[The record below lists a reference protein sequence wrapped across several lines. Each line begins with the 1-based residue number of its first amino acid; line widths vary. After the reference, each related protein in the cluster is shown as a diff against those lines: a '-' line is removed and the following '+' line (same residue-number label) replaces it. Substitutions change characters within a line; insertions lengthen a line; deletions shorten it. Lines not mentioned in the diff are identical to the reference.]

1 MRKALLLILL
11 ISVTVFTVTGQQRFG
26 VNTGQGVQI
35 DYTNPKMF
43 VIADIKFTGLV
54 TLDERALIGYAGI
67 QVGDRIP
74 IPGKEISD
82 AIKKLWEQGL
92 IADVSFWLTKVEG
105 DQAYVEVKLVERPRI
120 LGHSY
125 TGLTGSQRNEL
136 SEKLAIEGRQAS
148 APVIKNSELAIKKYF
163 INKGYLNTTV
173 KTEQIR
179 DTIVSDGVRL
189 RFVVDKK
196 MKVKINKIS
205 FDGNDSISNKKL
217 KKSLKN
223 THEKPRF
230 WLVQKLIAEL
240 FKTKPKTV
248 VDYFSS
254 SYTVS
259 NQDFKSFIN
268 DNVKLNILKGS
279 KYIPKD
285 FDVDKGTLIDYYNS
299 KGYRDAVIIST
310 SVSDVDEEF
319 VDVDIKVEEGNKY
332 YIRDIEWVGNFK
344 YSDDTLASILRIKKG
359 EIYNPLRI
367 VERTEYDGKSG
378 DDLSS
383 LYMDDGYLFF
393 NLDVVEVRVEDDS
406 VDLEMRIREGEQA
419 TIKRII
425 LKGNDR
431 TSDHVVLR
439 EIRTLPGQKFSRKEL
454 IRTTREL
461 SQLGFFDPEQISP
474 QPIPNLA
481 DGTVDIIYNLV
492 EKSTDQIQ
500 LSGGFGG
507 PFGFVG
513 TVGLTLNNFSV
524 KNIGNWDKWRP
535 YPSGDGQ
542 RLSLQVQSNGSR
554 FRSTSIVFSE
564 PWFGGKK
571 PNNFTISYSNTVNR
585 NVQFGTDQVQGKLEA
600 NSFSIGLGRRLRW
613 PDDYFT
619 ISNSISWNAYDVQNF
634 GNSLG
639 FNSGISN
646 SFTFNTS
653 INRSNINN
661 PTFPTY
667 GSQFSLNVNL
677 TPPWSLL
684 LDRFDKNPGDI
695 TESERYEFVEYH
707 KWMMDASF
715 FLPLPAKM
723 VINARVHFGF
733 IGNYT
738 NLTDSGPFE
747 RFFLGGTGL
756 NGGNNFVIGQEIV
769 GLRGYDDNSI
779 VPVDPN
785 TGFRGGLIYNK
796 MVVELRYPIS
806 TAPTSTIFLLA
817 FMEAGN
823 AWNSY
828 DEYTARSLFRS
839 AGFGARVFLP
849 AFGQLGVDWAYGFD
863 SDRTFNI
870 QSGSQ
875 IHFTIGQQI
884 R

>member
-1 MRKALLLILL
+1 M
-11 ISVTVFTVTGQQRFG
+11 SVSVFTMTAQQRFG
-26 VNTGQGVQI
+26 VNAGQGVQI
-35 DYTNPKMF
+35 DYTNPKVF

-67 QVGDRIP
+67 QVGDRIA
-74 IPGKEISD
+74 IPGTEISE

-92 IADVSFWLTKVEG
+92 IADVSFWLTRVEG
-105 DQAYVEVKLVERPRI
+105 DQAYIEVKLVERPRI
-120 LGHSY
+120 LGHSFE
-125 TGLTGSQRNEL
+125 GLNGSQKNEL

-148 APVIKNSELAIKKYF
+148 APVIKNSELAIKRYF
-163 INKGYLNTTV
+163 IEKGFLNTTV
-173 KTEQIR
+173 KTVQIR
-179 DTIVSDGVRL
+179 DTVVSDGVRL
-189 RFVVDKK
+189 RFEVDKNA
-196 MKVKINKIS
+196 KVKIDKIS
-205 FDGNDSISNKKL
+205 FEGNESFPKKRL
-217 KKSLKN
+217 KRTLKN

-230 WLVQKLIAEL
+230 WLVQRLVEEVV
-240 FKTKPKTV
+240 KTKPKSLV
-248 VDYFSS
+248 NYFGS
-254 SYTVS
+254 SYPVS
-259 NQDFKSFIN
+259 DEDFKTFIN
-268 DNVKLNILKGS
+268 NNVKLNVLQGS
-279 KYIPKD
+279 KYIQKD
-285 FDVDKGTLIDYYNS
+285 FEVDKGTLIDFYNNN
-299 KGYRDAVIIST
+299 GYRDAVVVESNVT
-310 SVSDVDEEF
+310 SVDKEF
-319 VDVDIKVEEGNKY
+319 VNVDIEVSEGNQY
-332 YIRDIEWVGNFK
+332 YVRDIEWVGNYK
-344 YSDDTLASILRIKKG
+344 YSDDTLASILAINKG
-359 EIYNPLRI
+359 DIYSPQRI
-367 VERTEYDGKSG
+367 VERTEFDGQSG

-393 NLDVVEVRVEDDS
+393 NLDVVEIRVEDDS

-461 SQLGFFDPEQISP
+461 SQLGFFDPEQINP
-474 QPIPNLA
+474 RPIPNLA
-481 DGTVDIIYNLV
+481 DGTVDIVYELV

-524 KNIGNWDKWRP
+524 KNIGNFEKWRP

-564 PWFGGKK
+564 PWLGGKK
-571 PNNFTISYSNTVNR
+571 PNNFSVSYSHTVNR
-585 NVQFGTDQVQGKLEA
+585 NILFGTDQVQGKLEA
-600 NSFSIGLGRRLRW
+600 NSFTIGLGRKLRW

-619 ISNSISWNAYDVQNF
+619 IANSVSWNAYDVENF

-639 FNSGISN
+639 FNSGLSN
-646 SFTFNTS
+646 SFTFNTTIS
-653 INRSNINN
+653 RSNIDS
-661 PTFPTY
+661 PTFPSF
-667 GSQFSLNVNL
+667 GSQFTLNVNL

-684 LDRFDKNPGDI
+684 LDRFDKPADEI
-695 TESERYEFVEYH
+695 TDEERYEFVEYH

-723 VINARVHFGF
+723 VVNARVHLGF
-733 IGNYT
+733 IGNY
-738 NLTDSGPFE
+738 NSITDSGPFE

-779 VPVDPN
+779 VPVDPS

-796 MVVELRYPIS
+796 MVMELRYPIS
-806 TAPTSTIFLLA
+806 TAPTSTIYLLG

-823 AWNSY
+823 TWNSY
-828 DEYTARSLFRS
+828 DEYASRELFRS

-849 AFGQLGVDWAYGFD
+849 AFGQLGIDWAYGFD
-863 SDRTFNI
+863 SNRIYGITP
-870 QSGSQ
+870 GSQ